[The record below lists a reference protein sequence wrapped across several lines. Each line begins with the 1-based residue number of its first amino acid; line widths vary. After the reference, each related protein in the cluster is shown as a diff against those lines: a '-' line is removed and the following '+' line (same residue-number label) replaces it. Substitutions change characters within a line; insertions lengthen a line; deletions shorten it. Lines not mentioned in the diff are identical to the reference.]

1 MMEKKICLVTGA
13 TSGIGEVTA
22 RELARQGAHV
32 VLLARNEAKAAQVQE
47 EIKRISG
54 NDKVDV
60 LLADLSSLKQVRQ
73 VAATFNSRYPRLD
86 VLVNNAG
93 LLMGSE
99 RQVSEDGYE
108 QTLAVNHLAPFLL
121 TSLLFP
127 KLLQSREPRI
137 VNVASE
143 AYRAAKPDFND
154 FNMEHSYSAIR
165 AYSNSKLY
173 NILFTRELARRA
185 QEQGHTHLV
194 TNAVHPG
201 MVASNFSVSAGGW
214 MHFIFKLM
222 SPFAISSEKGA
233 ETGIYL
239 ASHPAAD
246 KYNGQYFAKK
256 KPKPVKHAFATPENA
271 ARLWEISEKLVEEKF
286 L

>member
-1 MMEKKICLVTGA
+1 MIKNKICLVTGA

-32 VLLARNEAKAAQVQE
+32 VLLARNEAKATQVQQ

-60 LLADLSSLKQVRQ
+60 LLADLSSLEQVRQ
-73 VAATFNSRYPRLD
+73 VTATYNSRYPRLD

-93 LLMGSE
+93 LLLGSE
-99 RQVSEDGYE
+99 RQVSADGYE

-121 TSLLFP
+121 TALLFP

-137 VNVASE
+137 INVASG
-143 AYRAAKPDFND
+143 AYRTAKPDFND
-154 FNMEHSYSAIR
+154 LNMEQSYSALR
-165 AYSNSKLY
+165 AYGNSKLY

-194 TNAVHPG
+194 ANAVHPG

-214 MHFIFKLM
+214 MHFIFKLL

-233 ETGIYL
+233 ETSIYL
-239 ASHPAAD
+239 ASEPAAD
-246 KYNGQYFAKK
+246 KYNGQYFTKK

-271 ARLWEISEKLVEEKF
+271 VKLWEVSEKLVGEKF